1 MQLKPICDRLASLL
15 PSIENNMLSTELLD
29 LVIFSVLG
37 IMGIIWLWILLE
49 RIIFLNN
56 VNLHAYTSEGSLQIA
71 LTRYMTLMTTITANA
86 PYIGLLGT
94 VLGIMVA
101 LYDVGMA
108 GSMDPSKIMVGLALA
123 LKATA
128 AGIVLAVLGM
138 VSVNLLMRKIDIL
151 TIQWKDQK

>member
-1 MQLKPICDRLASLL
+1 MIATQW
-15 PSIENNMLSTELLD
+15 LD
-29 LVIFSVLG
+29 VGVFSVLG
-37 IMGIIWLWILLE
+37 LMAVVWLWVLFERLL
-49 RIIFLNN
+49 FLSA
-56 VNLHAYTSEGSLQIA
+56 VDVHTYRTAGTLQLA
-71 LTRYMTLMTTITANA
+71 LTRNITLMNTVAANA

-128 AGIVLAVLGM
+128 AGIMLAVLGM
-138 VSVNLLMRKIDIL
+138 VSVNLLMRKVDVL
-151 TIQWKDQK
+151 TIRWQDAQAT

>member
-1 MQLKPICDRLASLL
+1 MV
-15 PSIENNMLSTELLD
+15 SIAWLDIAVFST
-29 LVIFSVLG
+29 LG
-37 IMGIIWLWILLE
+37 TMAVMWLWVLFE
-49 RIIFLNN
+49 RLFFFGGIHLQS
-56 VNLHAYTSEGSLQIA
+56 YTTAGSLQLA
-71 LTRYMTLMTTITANA
+71 LTRNLTLMSTVAANA

-128 AGIVLAVLGM
+128 AGIVLAVVAM
-138 VSVNLLMRKIDIL
+138 MSVNLLMRQVDVLIVRWQDMQG
-151 TIQWKDQK
+151 TTHAH

>member
-1 MQLKPICDRLASLL
+1 MIA
-15 PSIENNMLSTELLD
+15 TEWLD
-29 LVIFSVLG
+29 LGVFSVLG
-37 IMGIIWLWILLE
+37 LMAVVWLWVLFERLL
-49 RIIFLNN
+49 FLSS
-56 VNLHAYTSEGSLQIA
+56 VDVLTYHTAGALQLAVTRNL
-71 LTRYMTLMTTITANA
+71 TLMSTVAANA

-128 AGIVLAVLGM
+128 AGIILAVLGM
-138 VSVNLLMRKIDIL
+138 VSINLLMRRVDVL
-151 TIQWKDQK
+151 TVRWQDNQDNVNAH

>member
-1 MQLKPICDRLASLL
+1 MIA
-15 PSIENNMLSTELLD
+15 THWLD
-29 LVIFSVLG
+29 MGVFSVLG
-37 IMGIIWLWILLE
+37 LMALIWLWVLFE
-49 RIIFLNN
+49 RMVFL
-56 VNLHAYTSEGSLQIA
+56 GSVDVRTYHTAGTLQLA
-71 LTRYMTLMTTITANA
+71 LTRNLTLMSTVAANA

-138 VSVNLLMRKIDIL
+138 VSVNLLMRQVDVL
-151 TIQWKDQK
+151 TVRWQDAQEKTNAH

>member
-1 MQLKPICDRLASLL
+1 MIATQW
-15 PSIENNMLSTELLD
+15 LD
-29 LVIFSVLG
+29 VGVFSVLG
-37 IMGIIWLWILLE
+37 LMAVVWLWVLFERLL
-49 RIIFLNN
+49 FLSA
-56 VNLHAYTSEGSLQIA
+56 VDVHTYHTAGSLQLA
-71 LTRYMTLMTTITANA
+71 LTRNITLMSTVAANA

-128 AGIVLAVLGM
+128 VGIILAVLGM
-138 VSVNLLMRKIDIL
+138 VSVNLLMRKVDVL
-151 TIQWKDQK
+151 TIRWQDVQAR

>member
-1 MQLKPICDRLASLL
+1 MIATHWLDVGVFSILAL
-15 PSIENNMLSTELLD
+15 MA
-29 LVIFSVLG
+29 V
-37 IMGIIWLWILLE
+37 IWLWVLFERLL
-49 RIIFLNN
+49 FLSS
-56 VNLHAYTSEGSLQIA
+56 VELHRYASAGSLQLA
-71 LTRYMTLMTTITANA
+71 LTRNMTLMSTVAANA

-128 AGIVLAVLGM
+128 AGIILAVLGM
-138 VSVNLLMRKIDIL
+138 VSINLLMRRVDVL
-151 TIQWKDQK
+151 TVRWQDHQDNVNAH

>member
-1 MQLKPICDRLASLL
+1 MF
-15 PSIENNMLSTELLD
+15 STEILD
-29 LVIFSVLG
+29 SAIFSVLG
-37 IMGIIWLWILLE
+37 LMALIWLWIVIE
-49 RIIFLNN
+49 RSIFLSQVN
-56 VNLHAYTSEGSLQIA
+56 VNTYQTEGSLQLD

-108 GSMDPSKIMVGLALA
+108 GSMDPSKIMIGLALA

-128 AGIVLAVLGM
+128 AGIVLAILGM
-138 VSVNLLMRKIDIL
+138 MSVNLLMRRIDVL
-151 TIQWKDQK
+151 MVRWKDLR

>member
-1 MQLKPICDRLASLL
+1 MIA
-15 PSIENNMLSTELLD
+15 THWLD
-29 LVIFSVLG
+29 MGVFSVLG
-37 IMGIIWLWILLE
+37 LMGVLWLWVLFERLL
-49 RIIFLNN
+49 FLSS
-56 VNLHAYTSEGSLQIA
+56 VDVRTYHTAGTLQLA
-71 LTRYMTLMTTITANA
+71 LTRNLTLMSTVAANA

-138 VSVNLLMRKIDIL
+138 VSVNLLMRQVDVL
-151 TIQWKDQK
+151 TVRWQDAQESPNAH